1 MILNRWPKGFSSKRS
16 IFQNRGGGE
25 LLVFGHLVRNDQYP
39 YEGAIVPVGL
49 ACQFSLGPKLWLSVL
64 VMAGSRLGVY
74 YRCEE

>member
-1 MILNRWPKGFSSKRS
+1 M
-16 IFQNRGGGE
+16 
-25 LLVFGHLVRNDQYP
+25 VFGHLVRNDQYP